1 MNKLLISTVIA
12 CGLLLLDAPE
22 AAAHDKRDRQHSS
35 PRYDHSE
42 NYRRDD
48 RDRRTYSRDGY
59 RSHYYASKHKRAKR
73 MPKWMHRD
81 RNFRHWLKRSHLRRD
96 HWLSWNQL
104 FEIYRWESS
113 YHRHRHHRHYQ
124 W

>member
-35 PRYDHSE
+35 PRADYSD

-48 RDRRTYSRDGY
+48 RDRRAYSRNRY
-59 RSHYYASKHKRAKR
+59 RSQYYASKHKRAKR
-73 MPKWMHRD
+73 MPKWLHRD
-81 RNFRHWLKRSHLRRD
+81 RNFQRWLERSHLRRD
-96 HWLSWNQL
+96 RWLSWNQL
-104 FEIYRWESS
+104 FEIYRWELS
-113 YHRHRHHRHYQ
+113 YNRHRHHRH
-124 W
+124 